1 VDLFEKDVAT
11 SWPQAVHPQ
20 LHVGT
25 SGWAYPDWL
34 GPFYPTG
41 TAPRDFLATY
51 SRRFG
56 AVEIDSTFYR
66 TPTAKTVEAWNAAT
80 PEGFRFAPK
89 VPQVITHEKRLDGC
103 ADELD
108 AFLDVMRRLG
118 PKLGRL
124 VFQFDAGFRVEALPA
139 LRAFV
144 EGLPP
149 DLRYAV
155 EIRHRSWLRDDLY
168 QLLEKYKVALVLAD
182 LYYMPKLDKVTTD
195 FSYIRLLGRRS
206 AVPDDFSR
214 VRLDRERDL
223 SLWAGRIRTYLDRR
237 LEVFA
242 FANNRFQGHGPATAR
257 ALLTR
262 LAGNPPTS

>member
-1 VDLFEKDVAT
+1 MDLFEKDAAV
-11 SWPQAVHPQ
+11 SRPQPVHSH

-41 TAPRDFLATY
+41 TAPRDFLAAH

-56 AVEIDSTFYR
+56 TVEIDSTFYR
-66 TPTAKTVEAWNAAT
+66 APTAKTVEAWNAAT
-80 PEGFRFAPK
+80 PEDFRFAPK
-89 VPQVITHEKRLDGC
+89 VSQVITHEKRLEDC
-103 ADELD
+103 TEELD

-118 PKLGRL
+118 PKLGPL
-124 VFQFDAGFRVEALPA
+124 VFQFDASFRVGALPA
-139 LRAFV
+139 LGAFL
-144 EGLPP
+144 EGVPM

-155 EIRHRSWLRDDLY
+155 EIRHRSWLSDDLY
-168 QLLEKYKVALVLAD
+168 HLLERYKVGLDLAD
-182 LYYMPKLDKVTTD
+182 QYSMPKLDKAPTD

-206 AVPDDFSR
+206 AVPVDFSR
-214 VRLDRERDL
+214 VRLDREREL
-223 SLWAGRIRTYLDRR
+223 SMWAGRIRAYLDRR

-242 FANNRFQGHGPATAR
+242 FTNNRFQGHGPSTAR